1 MYANSGRCFC
11 CASCSSAFPS
21 RRGGF
26 DSLRPLQSLFALQS
40 AQAAGMR
47 RVVLVDLLPERYG
60 SDFPALTQKGEN
72 DAIG

>member
-1 MYANSGRCFC
+1 
-11 CASCSSAFPS
+11 
-21 RRGGF
+21 
-26 DSLRPLQSLFALQS
+26 
-40 AQAAGMR
+40 MR